1 MTFDAIRD
9 QFPFLKSGRIY
20 LNHAATSPWS
30 STMEQEVLRFIDMR
44 ARGDIEIYPV
54 TMNTITETRDWAAE
68 MIGCE
73 AADLSFALNTSE
85 GLNILAAGL
94 DWKHGDHIVLVD
106 QEFPANI
113 YPFLN
118 LRRHGVD
125 VSLVSQRD
133 GSVSIED
140 IERAMTPRTR
150 LVAVSWVQ
158 FLSGYVIDLSRLK
171 AMCEYRGA
179 LLSVDAIQGIGAIR
193 LDVRTTPVD
202 FLSAGVQKW
211 QMGPQGV
218 GIVYTAPHL
227 RAMLNQ
233 AVVGW
238 INVKNAWD
246 FFDYKLD
253 LLDDARRYESGTYNS
268 IGITG
273 YHGALKLFR
282 EVGYDRVEELVRAN
296 AAHAWQRAKDMG
308 FELITPGE
316 PSRRAG
322 IVTFRLPDADRVQQQ
337 LLQRGITVSARVGHI
352 RVSPHFYNTTSEI
365 DTCFEAIGECL
376 HR

>member
-1 MTFDAIRD
+1 MTLDSIREH
-9 QFPFLKSGRIY
+9 FPYLKSGRIY

-30 STMEQEVLRFIDMR
+30 STMEQEVLRFIDLR
-44 ARGDIEIYPV
+44 ARGDIEIYPE
-54 TMNTITETRDWAAE
+54 TMHIITETRAWVAE
-68 MIGCE
+68 MIGCD
-73 AADLSFALNTSE
+73 AGDLSFALNTSE

-125 VSLVSQRD
+125 VSIVAQRN
-133 GSVSIED
+133 GSVALED
-140 IERAMTPRTR
+140 IEAAMTARTR

-158 FLSGYVIDLSRLK
+158 FLSGSVIDLAQLRAL
-171 AMCEYRGA
+171 CERRGA

-193 LDVRTTPVD
+193 LDLRTTPVD

-218 GIVYTAPHL
+218 GIVYTSA
-227 RAMLNQ
+227 RVRDMLQQ

-246 FFDYKLD
+246 FFDYTLD

-273 YHGALKLFR
+273 YRGALRLFR
-282 EVGYDRVEELVRAN
+282 EVGHHRVEELVRAN
-296 AAHAWQRAKDMG
+296 ATHAWQRAREMG
-308 FELITPGE
+308 LGLITPEE

-322 IVTFRLPDADRVQQQ
+322 IVTFRLPDAGRIQQQ
-337 LLQRGITVSARVGHI
+337 LQQRGITVSARVGHL
-352 RVSPHFYNTTSEI
+352 RVSPHFYNTTEEI
-365 DTCFEAIGECL
+365 DACFDAITAL
-376 HR
+376 M